1 MDKDN
6 KNSKTID
13 FNSIDR
19 EKRDKKLNESMTI
32 NIYEGKKKTT
42 NDGKIIEFEQA
53 KKEQKTKARK
63 QKTKAR
69 KQKIKNAAP
78 KGRSGYIKIFYAV
91 LLILIIFVV
100 FSKLI

>member
-19 EKRDKKLNESMTI
+19 EKREKKLNESMTV

-42 NDGKIIEFEQA
+42 NGGKIIEFEQA
-53 KKEQKTKARK
+53 KKE
-63 QKTKAR
+63 
-69 KQKIKNAAP
+69 QKIKNAAP

>member
-19 EKRDKKLNESMTI
+19 EKREKKLNESMTA

-63 QKTKAR
+63 
-69 KQKIKNAAP
+69 
-78 KGRSGYIKIFYAV
+78 GRSGYIKIFYAV

>member
-19 EKRDKKLNESMTI
+19 EKREKKLNESMTV

-63 QKTKAR
+63 QK
-69 KQKIKNAAP
+69 IKNAAP
-78 KGRSGYIKIFYAV
+78 KGRSGYIKN
-91 LLILIIFVV
+91 ILRCTTYTDSIYSIL
-100 FSKLI
+100 KTNLTLQ

>member
-1 MDKDN
+1 MDKDK

-19 EKRDKKLNESMTI
+19 EKREKKLNESMTV

-42 NDGKIIEFEQA
+42 NDGKIIEFKQA
-53 KKEQKTKARK
+53 KKD

-78 KGRSGYIKIFYAV
+78 KGRSGYIKIFYVILLV
-91 LLILIIFVV
+91 LIVFVV

>member
-19 EKRDKKLNESMTI
+19 EKREKKLNESMTV

-42 NDGKIIEFEQA
+42 NDGKIIEFKQA
-53 KKEQKTKARK
+53 KKEQK
-63 QKTKAR
+63 QKLANKKSKTLLPKEE
-69 KQKIKNAAP
+69 AAT
-78 KGRSGYIKIFYAV
+78 
-91 LLILIIFVV
+91 
-100 FSKLI
+100 

>member
-19 EKRDKKLNESMTI
+19 EKRDKKLSESMTV

-63 QKTKAR
+63 QK
-69 KQKIKNAAP
+69 IKNTTP

-91 LLILIIFVV
+91 LLILIVFVV

>member
-19 EKRDKKLNESMTI
+19 EKREKKLNESMTV
-32 NIYEGKKKTT
+32 NIYESKKKTT
-42 NDGKIIEFEQA
+42 NDGKIIEFKQA
-53 KKEQKTKARK
+53 KKD

-78 KGRSGYIKIFYAV
+78 KGRSGYIKIFYVILLV
-91 LLILIIFVV
+91 LIVFVV

>member
-19 EKRDKKLNESMTI
+19 KKRDKKLNESMTV

-53 KKEQKTKARK
+53 KKEQKS
-63 QKTKAR
+63 KAR
-69 KQKIKNAAP
+69 KQKIKNATP
-78 KGRSGYIKIFYAV
+78 KGRSSYIKIFYAILLV
-91 LLILIIFVV
+91 LIVFVV
-100 FSKLI
+100 FSKII

>member
-19 EKRDKKLNESMTI
+19 EKREKKLNESMTV

-42 NDGKIIEFEQA
+42 NDGKIIEFKQA
-53 KKEQKTKARK
+53 KKDQN
-63 QKTKAR
+63 TKAR

-78 KGRSGYIKIFYAV
+78 KGRSGYIKIFYVILLV
-91 LLILIIFVV
+91 LIVFVV

>member
-1 MDKDN
+1 MDKDK

-19 EKRDKKLNESMTI
+19 EKRDKKLNESMTV

-42 NDGKIIEFEQA
+42 NDGKIIEFKQA
-53 KKEQKTKARK
+53 KKD

-69 KQKIKNAAP
+69 KQKIKNTAP
-78 KGRSGYIKIFYAV
+78 KGRSGYIKIFYVILLV
-91 LLILIIFVV
+91 LIVFVV